1 MAIRFIIYSVLIIC
15 KHWRYILKDLTTGS
29 LKTHLFELALP
40 TIGGM
45 IAFSLFNITDTYFV
59 GKLGTDAL
67 AAMGFTFPIVM
78 MAGAIST
85 GISTGAASLLSRAYG
100 NGDRHK
106 MQRIATDGIL
116 LSIILVSI
124 FSLIGLLT
132 IDPLF
137 KFMGA
142 DPHTLPLIKSF
153 MTIWYGAV
161 IVVMIPPVS
170 DGAMRAIGDTVRPF
184 KVMLT
189 CALFNLVLDPIFIF
203 GWFGIPAMGIQGAA
217 IATVLSRC
225 IGMWV
230 SLYYNFRVH
239 KLISIEKFQVSEVLA
254 SWKQIIQLGIPSAGV
269 VMLPQVIRICLTSL
283 AAYTGGTETVAS
295 VAIGSRIESF
305 SLIIAMSIG
314 SCIVPLVGQNYGAK
328 KYDRVSDIQ
337 KMLSKVALVASGLIL
352 VGVVTLSTP
361 LIKLFSTE
369 FQVIRYT
376 YIYLLVLTIGSIGL
390 NLYNFN
396 TQVLNALGLS
406 KKAFTI
412 NSTGTFI
419 VILPLMFLGS
429 TISFTYMLIGL
440 GLGQIILG
448 FYSAFYGKKTTRFDN
463 SELFT

>member
-1 MAIRFIIYSVLIIC
+1 
-15 KHWRYILKDLTTGS
+15 
-29 LKTHLFELALP
+29 
-40 TIGGM
+40 
-45 IAFSLFNITDTYFV
+45 
-59 GKLGTDAL
+59 
-67 AAMGFTFPIVM
+67 
-78 MAGAIST
+78 
-85 GISTGAASLLSRAYG
+85 
-100 NGDRHK
+100 

-116 LSIILVSI
+116 LSILLVSI
-124 FSLIGLLT
+124 FSLIGLFSM
-132 IDPLF
+132 DPLF

-142 DPHTLPLIKSF
+142 NGRTLPLIKSF
-153 MTIWYGAV
+153 MTIWYSAV

-170 DGAMRAIGDTVRPF
+170 DGAMRAIGDTLRPF

-203 GWFGIPAMGIQGAA
+203 GWFGLPAMGIQGAA
-217 IATVLSRC
+217 IATVVSRC

-230 SLYYNFRVH
+230 SLYYNYRVH
-239 KLISIEKFQVSEVLA
+239 KLISIKNFQVTEVLE
-254 SWKQIIQLGIPSAGV
+254 SWKQIVKLGIPSVGV

-283 AAYTGGTETVAS
+283 AAYTGGTQTVAS

-328 KYDRVSDIQ
+328 KFDRVSEIQ
-337 KMLSKVALVASGLIL
+337 RMLSKIALLASGVIL
-352 VGVVTLSTP
+352 VIVVTLSTP
-361 LIKLFSTE
+361 IIKIFSTE

-376 YIYLLVLTIGSIGL
+376 YIYLLILTIGSIGL

-412 NSTGTFI
+412 NSIGTFI

-429 TISFTYMLIGL
+429 TISFTYMLFGL
-440 GLGQIILG
+440 GLGQILLG
-448 FYSAFYGKKTTRFDN
+448 FYSSFYGKQTTNFRLETIHAKN
-463 SELFT
+463 PI